1 MAGTPGALLAAVLLL
16 ASSSSS
22 AAAGC
27 PDPCSCP
34 RETLLNCSSA
44 GLSSA
49 PRLLRDAVARLDL
62 TQNLLEVVAFE
73 RPHPNLRELLLGG
86 NGLVHLS
93 LCVGGD
99 PGARRRGRRRGP
111 RPPGGRGCDSWAP
124 GLLLLSLERNRLQG
138 LPLGENTLICLLT
151 TAGGNLTPDMRHE
164 TGNNDH
170 NRGSNYQTWNK

>member
-1 MAGTPGALLAAVLLL
+1 MAGTPGTFLAAVLLL
-16 ASSSSS
+16 ASSSS

-49 PRLLRDAVARLDL
+49 PRLLRDAVAQLDL
-62 TQNLLEVVAFE
+62 TQNLLEVVAFD
-73 RPHPNLRELLLGG
+73 RPHPNLRDLLLGG

-99 PGARRRGRRRGP
+99 PGTRRRSRLRGP
-111 RPPGGRGCDSWAP
+111 RPPGGRGCESWAP
-124 GLLLLSLERNRLQG
+124 GLLLLSVERNQLQG
-138 LPLGENTLICLLT
+138 LPLGETSLICLLI
-151 TAGGNLTPDMRHE
+151 TAGDNLTPDM
-164 TGNNDH
+164 
-170 NRGSNYQTWNK
+170 